1 MASHRHILSLI
12 IIRLLFWRFYFFN
25 FQYKFSLFHVSY
37 FDSFG
42 KGFIHY
48 YVKECRKIMTMD
60 DKLLEFQDKIE
71 RKVGGI
77 GKGKYSRILK
87 MAKKPARD
95 EYLKVVLI
103 TGAGIII
110 LGLVGFFIYLIMG
123 VYIHLP

>member
-1 MASHRHILSLI
+1 MTIDD
-12 IIRLLFWRFYFFN
+12 RLLE
-25 FQYKFSLFHVSY
+25 
-37 FDSFG
+37 
-42 KGFIHY
+42 I
-48 YVKECRKIMTMD
+48 
-60 DKLLEFQDKIE
+60 QDKIE

-95 EYLKVVLI
+95 EFLKVVLI
-103 TGAGIII
+103 TGAGIIL